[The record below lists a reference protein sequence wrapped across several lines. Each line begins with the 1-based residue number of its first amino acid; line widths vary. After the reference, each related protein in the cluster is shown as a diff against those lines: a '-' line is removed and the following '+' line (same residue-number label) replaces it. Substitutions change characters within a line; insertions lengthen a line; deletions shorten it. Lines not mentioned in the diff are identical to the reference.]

1 MQSVAEQVKAP
12 TDPQRNTNFKSEM
25 YKINPFVYDSLY
37 SSWFYL
43 ILLLIAIHDSQSAY
57 GRGNQWSQYTQRP
70 NFSRYKELKKVYEA
84 KNLEFGFPSEEDRQK
99 ALRKELYIPDNPL
112 PIDVDVYHQR
122 GEQPK
127 IFVTIPRFGQGVPY
141 SLAYLT
147 NVVRPNGTE
156 LQPYPSYDWHKT
168 HGDDCDGLT
177 SVYRI
182 QIDSCGKMWILDSGE
197 IEFKQHC
204 APQLV
209 VLDVATSK
217 VVHRYRF
224 PKGMFKPTIS
234 RFVTPYVDIA
244 DPAPKGACEEA
255 FVYMADPT
263 GTGFV
268 VYDMQHERSWRVEN
282 KYTFPDPDFGTHT
295 IAGESFELLDG
306 TFGFAVTPRGLGLR
320 RMLYLHSLSNDAQVA
335 IPLDIVNDPTYWK
348 SGINSALEHFVL
360 LGKRGIQCAAPAMTA
375 QGMFLCGHLEP
386 IGLFGWDIRTP
397 YTHQNRLLLAENPTT
412 LQFISGLKVIRN
424 LEGKEEVW
432 MLSNRLQKGFSGTM
446 NYDEINYRIAKC
458 GVDELVFGRPC

>member
-1 MQSVAEQVKAP
+1 MQLEAKQVKAQI
-12 TDPQRNTNFKSEM
+12 DPQRNKNFKSEM
-25 YKINPFVYDSLY
+25 H

-43 ILLLIAIHDSQSAY
+43 ILLLIAIPHSQSAY

-70 NFSRYKELKKVYEA
+70 NFSRLKELIKVYEA
-84 KNLEFGFPSEEDRQK
+84 KNLEFGFPSEDDRQK

-112 PIDVDVYHQR
+112 PIDVDVYYPPS
-122 GEQPK
+122 GEEPK

-156 LQPYPSYDWHKT
+156 LQPYPSYDFHKT

-209 VLDVATSK
+209 VLDIATSK

-244 DPAPKGACEEA
+244 DPAPKGSCQEA
-255 FVYMADPT
+255 IVYMADPT

-268 VYDMQHERSWRVEN
+268 VYDVQHERSWRVEN
-282 KYTFPDPDFGTHT
+282 KYTYPDPDFGTHT

-335 IPLDIVNDPTYWK
+335 IPLDIVNDPTYWNN
-348 SGINSALEHFVL
+348 GINSALEHFVL

-375 QGMFLCGHLEP
+375 KGMFLCGHLEP

-397 YTHQNRLLLAENPTT
+397 YTYQNRLLLAENPTT
-412 LQFISGLKVIRN
+412 LQFISGLKVVRN
-424 LEGKEEVW
+424 LNGKEEVW

-458 GVDELVFGRPC
+458 GVEELVFGRPF